1 MVDIPLS
8 FVSFRGVYTTR
19 PRLAMKSRLNVL
31 RSNEE
36 HLVGKKKKLQIF
48 GQIIK
53 VIFENLPFRFLFGTS
68 LSFKMGSSI
77 LESRKE
83 YEGII

>member
-36 HLVGKKKKLQIF
+36 RLVGKKNLQIF
-48 GQIIK
+48 GQVLR
-53 VIFENLPFRFLFGTS
+53 VIFENLPCRFLFGTS
-68 LSFKMGSSI
+68 LSFKMVSSV